1 MPRPP
6 KFDLPPGACD
16 SHIHVYGEKSR
27 FPSMPVNGR
36 EMEDHLLDD
45 YIAVRDALGL
55 SRTVIIQTPHYGN
68 DNASMLN
75 SIKTLGLENARG
87 VAVTSPEIS
96 DFELDALHAG
106 GVRGLRFGIELVRGM
121 RPDYLEIFA
130 ERIASLGLHIQYRS
144 TEEDLPM
151 LAERMS
157 RLPVQVVVDHI
168 GSIRP
173 ESGLNHP
180 AFVALMKTLDGGK
193 CWVKLS
199 AAYQLSRVG
208 APCYSDYRAMAIKL
222 VEAAPDRMLWG
233 TNWPHPKVKVMPND
247 TDLLETLLDWSKNDA
262 VRKQILVDN
271 PTKLYGFPND

>member
-1 MPRPP
+1 
-6 KFDLPPGACD
+6 
-16 SHIHVYGEKSR
+16 
-27 FPSMPVNGR
+27 
-36 EMEDHLLDD
+36 
-45 YIAVRDALGL
+45 
-55 SRTVIIQTPHYGN
+55 
-68 DNASMLN
+68 
-75 SIKTLGLENARG
+75 
-87 VAVTSPEIS
+87 
-96 DFELDALHAG
+96 
-106 GVRGLRFGIELVRGM
+106 M

-130 ERIASLGLHIQYRS
+130 ERIASLGWHIQYRS

-180 AFVALMKTLDGGK
+180 AFVALMKMVDGGK

-271 PTKLYGFPND
+271 PTKLYGFPNE

>member
-16 SHIHVYGEKSR
+16 SHIHVYGEKSC

-36 EMEDHLLDD
+36 EMEDHLL
-45 YIAVRDALGL
+45 A
-55 SRTVIIQTPHYGN
+55 
-68 DNASMLN
+68 
-75 SIKTLGLENARG
+75 
-87 VAVTSPEIS
+87 
-96 DFELDALHAG
+96 
-106 GVRGLRFGIELVRGM
+106 
-121 RPDYLEIFA
+121 
-130 ERIASLGLHIQYRS
+130 S
-144 TEEDLPM
+144 TEEDLPL

-173 ESGLNHP
+173 ESGLHYP
-180 AFVALMKTLDGGK
+180 AFADLMKMVDGGK

-247 TDLLETLLDWSKNDA
+247 TDLLETVLDWSKNDA